1 MAEATDNRKE
11 ETSDFPP
18 GFHPGPLNKFY
29 NPIRMIRDL
38 AKKQKSGALA
48 QLASRVASAVRF
60 AEEPGRHLRQRER
73 SHPGYGFQG

>member
-60 AEEPGRHLRQRER
+60 GGKNQADIFLRQ
-73 SHPGYGFQG
+73 GTCWD